1 MVAIDGFR
9 RFDRTDHDAT
19 VLRNTATLPARGA
32 GARRG
37 AATGFR
43 TRARG
48 KVFRSGTDVVRRS
61 CTPSPVYGG
70 GLGWGKF
77 SRGCPPSALRPPS
90 PASGGRKV
98 IGSARIRARFPSVR
112 HHPAANVHVSRV
124 GFAESLAAAD
134 RGVQ

>member
-1 MVAIDGFR
+1 
-9 RFDRTDHDAT
+9 
-19 VLRNTATLPARGA
+19 GA
-32 GARRG
+32 GSRPG
-37 AATGFR
+37 AAAGFG
-43 TRARG
+43 TRACG

-112 HHPAANVHVSRV
+112 HHPAPDVHVSRV
-124 GFAESLAAAD
+124 GFAEPLAAPD
-134 RGVQ
+134 RRAQRVVRASA